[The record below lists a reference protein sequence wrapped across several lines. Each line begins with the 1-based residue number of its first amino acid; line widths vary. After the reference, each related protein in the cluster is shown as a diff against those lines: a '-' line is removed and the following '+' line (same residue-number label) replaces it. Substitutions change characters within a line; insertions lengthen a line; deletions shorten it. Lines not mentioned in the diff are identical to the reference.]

1 MDCPLTRSRDEVS
14 AAIRASFAQE
24 RWADIARLLDS
35 YGVESYERERERV
48 QLAILKL
55 SLGSEEK
62 LKEYLAVAKVD
73 YRDVLLWAD
82 SPQESKID
90 TPEKKKEI
98 VDMLETFGIEP
109 PPELRE

>member
-1 MDCPLTRSRDEVS
+1 M

-24 RWADIARLLDS
+24 RWADLARLLDA
-35 YGVESYERERERV
+35 YGVESYELERERV
-48 QLAILKL
+48 QLANVKL
-55 SLGSEEK
+55 SMGNEEK

-82 SPQESKID
+82 SPQESMID
-90 TPEKKKEI
+90 TPEKKKAV
-98 VDMLETFGIEP
+98 VDLLEKFGIEP